1 MFDLGA
7 LIRLF
12 DRGFLLRSL
21 LTLLL
26 ISLLPI
32 ADIALLFYLSTI
44 IGVFVTISI
53 VLAAGLF
60 GVFITYS
67 EMRRTLIPI
76 RRKVNEGY
84 YPEAEFANLA
94 GAIVSSILLAT
105 PGLIGD
111 LIGLVIFAPGL
122 RCKVGRAITRRMD
135 GRMKEIYEYLKL
147 YD

>member
-21 LTLLL
+21 LMLLL
-26 ISLLPI
+26 VSLLPI
-32 ADIALLFYLSTI
+32 ADIALLFYLSTL
-44 IGVFVTISI
+44 IGVFVTIAI

-60 GVFITYS
+60 GVFITYR

-84 YPEAEFANLA
+84 YPETEFANLA
-94 GAIVSSILLAT
+94 GSIVSSILLAT

-111 LIGLVIFAPGL
+111 LIGLVIFAPAL
-122 RCKVGRAITRRMD
+122 RRRVGRAITRRID

>member
-1 MFDLGA
+1 
-7 LIRLF
+7 LF

-32 ADIALLFYLSTI
+32 ADIALLFYLSTLL
-44 IGVFVTISI
+44 GAFLTIAI
-53 VLAAGLF
+53 VLGAGLF
-60 GVFITYS
+60 GVFITYR
-67 EMRRTLIPI
+67 EMRRTLVPI

-84 YPEAEFANLA
+84 YPETEFANLA
-94 GAIVSSILLAT
+94 GTIICSILLAT

-111 LIGLVIFAPGL
+111 LIGLILFVPVL
-122 RCKVGRAITRRMD
+122 RRKAGRALTRRLE